1 MEHRGFS
8 LFELLIT
15 LAVIVIFATL
25 TIPKLTFINK
35 FILQN
40 EVDKIFTTFS
50 YLQQK
55 AIATNTPQELFF
67 YLNKNEYSFIEKN
80 SNKLYVLPSKVS
92 FGVLQNVL
100 GPPAR
105 PKKIIK
111 NPISFNKL
119 DDGVFKVTFF
129 TDGNIS
135 SGSVFLIDE
144 DKKNL
149 MSLSCPVSPFSCIRK
164 YKYENNRWVSLK

>member
-1 MEHRGFS
+1 ME
-8 LFELLIT
+8 
-15 LAVIVIFATL
+15 
-25 TIPKLTFINK
+25 NK

-67 YLNKNEYSFIEKN
+67 YLNKNSYSFLEKN

-92 FGVLQNVL
+92 FGVFQNIL
-100 GPPAR
+100 GPPSR

-111 NPISFNKL
+111 NRNKRGARIL
-119 DDGVFKVTFF
+119 
-129 TDGNIS
+129 
-135 SGSVFLIDE
+135 
-144 DKKNL
+144 
-149 MSLSCPVSPFSCIRK
+149 
-164 YKYENNRWVSLK
+164 